1 MERLTRRCEYGYI
14 PTEELISKSDFDV
27 GTAVLDKLGK
37 YEDVERLCE
46 MVVKQPIYFKSL
58 DGIVVKRFAGHNAL
72 YQFETGRVF
81 LFDDADQYVFSLDP
95 QYYGK
100 AWAFEMEDFE

>member
-14 PTEELISKSDFDV
+14 PTEELISKGDFDV
-27 GTAVLDKLGK
+27 GKAVLDKLGK

-46 MVVKQPIYFKSL
+46 AVTERPIYFKSL
-58 DGIVVKRFAGHNAL
+58 DGIAKKSFAGHNAL

-81 LFDDADQYVFSLDP
+81 LFDGADQYVLSLDP
-95 QYYGK
+95 QYYGE